1 MNIDLGLSTILTD
14 EVLSPIFLKLDR
26 NITKRVGGW
35 GAIESIVGGGGGGL
49 KLGGGGG
56 LKLGGAD
63 LPNNFRGQRIIFLV
77 HWSSIIHF

>member
-35 GAIESIVGGGGGGL
+35 GAIESIVGGGL
-49 KLGGGGG
+49 KLVGGGG

>member
-35 GAIESIVGGGGGGL
+35 GAIELNQLLGGGGGGGSNW
-49 KLGGGGG
+49 GGGGG
-56 LKLGGAD
+56 GGGGGGAQIG
-63 LPNNFRGQRIIFLV
+63 RGRSAQ
-77 HWSSIIHF
+77 